1 MSGSRASVWTAVAS
15 APLFGTA
22 GKANRGWRQRFHPEL
37 DRNNNGL
44 DARPHPGLLP
54 QGEGELFA
62 GSLECR
68 ATGLAEQPPASQK
81 SCDGMS
87 SPWGEETGEGG
98 RNSNQEI

>member
-1 MSGSRASVWTAVAS
+1 LNT
-15 APLFGTA
+15 
-22 GKANRGWRQRFHPEL
+22 
-37 DRNNNGL
+37 
-44 DARPHPGLLP
+44 RPHPGLLP
-54 QGEGELFA
+54 RGEGESFA

-68 ATGLAEQPPASQK
+68 ATGLAGQSCGSRN